1 MTAVV
6 EVPQPDVEGI
16 SQPQA
21 VVVGVMAGAGVQ
33 IGVLLDANAPV
44 SVMTEPLLKV
54 VNSRLRELGETPLE
68 ATGRGRWALCLVDGS
83 PLRAT
88 QSLSEQDVYD
98 GDRL

>member
-1 MTAVV
+1 
-6 EVPQPDVEGI
+6 GI

-44 SVMTEPLLKV
+44 SVMTETLLKV

-98 GDRL
+98 G